1 MITSLSTYVDYHHN
15 DMENHSQSIG
25 KRIRNRLVAAVL
37 ITVALWV
44 WLELI
49 GLVIGHS
56 ASDPLVL
63 ADFPVVRDVI
73 VQLLRGLFAI
83 GATLAVVRAFDIS
96 NPSEWMGIR
105 QPDRW
110 EWGYVPLGLMLA
122 FVWLLGA
129 LILIQNVLGLER
141 TTVTTLS
148 EGVRYSRLVTLL
160 LLVGP
165 AEEVIFHGV
174 IQRSLEEVVD
184 LWQAILIGGLL
195 FGVAH
200 LDPAAMGSGDLLFYA
215 AQGGFGVIVGWIYAR
230 NNNLVIPALVHGLF
244 VAITTALPLL
254 FG

>member
-1 MITSLSTYVDYHHN
+1 MRFSEKPTSEGLST
-15 DMENHSQSIG
+15 S
-25 KRIRNRLVAAVL
+25 RRLVAAVL
-37 ITVALWV
+37 IAVALWV

-49 GLVIGHS
+49 GLVVGHS
-56 ASDPLVL
+56 ARADPLVL
-63 ADFPVVRDVI
+63 AEFPVVRDVI

-96 NPSEWMGIR
+96 KPSEWMGIR
-105 QPDRW
+105 RPVAW
-110 EWGYVPLGLMLA
+110 EWGYVPLGLVLA

-129 LILIQNVLGLER
+129 LVLIQNVLGLER

-160 LLVGP
+160 ILVGP

-174 IQRSLEEVVD
+174 IQRSLEEVID
-184 LWQAILIGGLL
+184 LWPAILIGGLL

-200 LDPAAMGSGDLLFYA
+200 VDPAAMGAGDLLFYA

-230 NNNLVIPALVHGLF
+230 TDNLVVPALVHGLF
-244 VAITTALPLL
+244 VAITTALPLV